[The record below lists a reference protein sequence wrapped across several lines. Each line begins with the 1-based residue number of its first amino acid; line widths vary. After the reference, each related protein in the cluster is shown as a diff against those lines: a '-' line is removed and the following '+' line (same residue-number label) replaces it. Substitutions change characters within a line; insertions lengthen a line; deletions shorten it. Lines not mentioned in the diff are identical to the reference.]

1 MRKQKMN
8 LKQILFAEL
17 SFIQQW
23 YLKIITKWSN
33 NKIRTILE
41 KKSTVTTVGNSE
53 FIIKEY
59 KLVYCS
65 SYLPV
70 DESLSIIPRCDIK
83 ALEQDYDVDDQP
95 AGAHGQVQQSLSLT
109 LILQSKDVVGLHA
122 WISYFWRAAWP
133 QHVIL
138 SIRTRCAVGLPTK
151 Y

>member
-1 MRKQKMN
+1 MN
-8 LKQILFAEL
+8 LKQILFVEL

-23 YLKIITKWSN
+23 YLKIISK
-33 NKIRTILE
+33 
-41 KKSTVTTVGNSE
+41 
-53 FIIKEY
+53 Y

-122 WISYFWRAAWP
+122 
-133 QHVIL
+133 
-138 SIRTRCAVGLPTK
+138 
-151 Y
+151 